1 MNFAII
7 KTGGKQYKVAPGETI
22 EIEKLEGEPASQV
35 VFGEV
40 LLIAEGDSVQLGT
53 PLIAGAKIT
62 GELVKTVKGKK
73 VIVFRYKPKK
83 RVRVKRGHRQLHTK
97 VKIGGMKKA

>member
-7 KTGGKQYKVAPGETI
+7 KTGGKQYKVAPGQTI
-22 EIEKLEGEPASQV
+22 EIEKLEGDPASQI

-40 LLIAEGDSVQLGT
+40 LLIADGDSVQLGT

-97 VKIGGMKKA
+97 VKIAGVKA